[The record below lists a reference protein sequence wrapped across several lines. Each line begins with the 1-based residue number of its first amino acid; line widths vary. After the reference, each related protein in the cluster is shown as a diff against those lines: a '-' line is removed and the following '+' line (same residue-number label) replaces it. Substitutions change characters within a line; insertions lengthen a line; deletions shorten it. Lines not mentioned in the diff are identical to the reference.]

1 MTGEDA
7 VEALVEVLE
16 RVGIDYML
24 VGSFSSNYYGISR
37 ATRDADFVI
46 HASVESQRALF
57 RALPSGFVADEQ
69 RAFEI
74 VTSTTK
80 QVVRVDEIPFEIE
93 LFDLS
98 QDPFDR
104 QRFERRVRVRDG
116 KANYFLPTAEDVI
129 IQKLRWCKG
138 GKRGKDYDDA
148 RDVTAVQ
155 GRVLD
160 FDYIRSWADRHGTRA
175 VFEEIYTSVESL
187 F

>member
-7 VEALVEVLE
+7 VAAMVEVLE
-16 RVGIDYML
+16 RLDIDYML
-24 VGSFSSNYYGISR
+24 VGSFSSNYFGISR

-46 HASVESQRALF
+46 HASHEGNRALF
-57 RALPSGFVADEQ
+57 RALPDGFVLDEQ
-69 RAFEI
+69 MAFEM

-80 QVVRVDEIPFEIE
+80 QVVRVAEIPFEIE

-98 QDPFDR
+98 RDEFDQ
-104 QRFERRVRVRDG
+104 QRFQRRRRVRDG
-116 KANYFLPTAEDVI
+116 KIEYVLPTAEDVI

-138 GKRGKDYDDA
+138 GKRSKDYDDA

-155 GRVLD
+155 GRALD
-160 FDYIRSWADRHGTRA
+160 FDYVRSWADRHGTREI
-175 VFEEIYTSVESL
+175 FEEIYASVEAL